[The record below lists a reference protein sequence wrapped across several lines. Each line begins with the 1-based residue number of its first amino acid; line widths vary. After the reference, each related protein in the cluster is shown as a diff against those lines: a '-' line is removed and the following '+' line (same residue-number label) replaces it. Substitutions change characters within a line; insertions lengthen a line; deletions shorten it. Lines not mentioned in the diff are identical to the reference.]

1 LILFIFVSAP
11 VQVALLA
18 LAARSRGSV
27 AEYLGYQL
35 PRRGE
40 VIVAIVAVVA
50 LIAVGDAASWLAGR
64 NIVDRFQSDMYQAA
78 KNADLLLLLLVA
90 ITILIPIG
98 EETLF
103 RGFLFRGWLRKPD
116 DAWRVIVFTAGLFA
130 IVHVQYDWF
139 LIAQVFAFGLL
150 FGWVRWA
157 SGSTILTMAMHG
169 LVNLEGMVETML
181 TYTG

>member
-1 LILFIFVSAP
+1 MAEGSALSNVGKPFGLFATFLIGAFALLASQLSGIVALSGWYGLQLGEVATLTQDGGALILFIFVSAP

-27 AEYLGYQL
+27 VEYLGYKL

-64 NIVDRFQSDMYQAA
+64 NIVDRFQSEMYQAA
-78 KNADLLLLLLVA
+78 KNADLLPLLLVA
-90 ITILIPIG
+90 VTVLIPIG

-103 RGFLFRGWLRKPD
+103 RGFFFR
-116 DAWRVIVFTAGLFA
+116 
-130 IVHVQYDWF
+130 
-139 LIAQVFAFGLL
+139 
-150 FGWVRWA
+150 
-157 SGSTILTMAMHG
+157 
-169 LVNLEGMVETML
+169 
-181 TYTG
+181 